1 MPNKTHRQKTSRGRK
16 RARKTSKRSV
26 LVEQSDMLQTQMAQL
41 EPARTRRVHGAKLD
55 ALLLLST
62 ERHQTALT
70 GRMSKGIPRSVK
82 SAATSSLTQLLAP
95 RSGASAAVQVLAAQL
110 ERDERKRLLE
120 EDLVSV
126 LVDVSEHAPLEK
138 MAAEWNQKSQQI
150 TPSTALLCVPRSRL
164 RDLASL
170 ATVRYV
176 EASVKLKPHCDRA
189 HLSTGVVR
197 AGVRTVPQR
206 GRGVLIGIV
215 DTGIDTSH
223 TAFKTSSGTRIVNY
237 FDQEG
242 NAEHTAAQIN
252 AGNGAASPDNVGHG
266 THVAGIAAG
275 NGGGSNGTLYEGVA
289 PEADL
294 AIVKTTF
301 NSALIAQGIQHIF
314 KLATD
319 RKQPCVINLSL
330 GGHYGGHDGTT
341 VVERVID
348 QLSGPGRIVVVSA
361 GNEGRDLIHAST
373 VMPRGSA
380 TPARWV
386 ANLSLKAREVEGRQ
400 AGLLLVQTWWQREDN
415 IRVRLRA
422 PNGEIFEPAEQG
434 EMEVDRSVFVVQ
446 SSHQIAAYS
455 GDHVTT
461 FVIIADPR
469 AQWLSGWSI
478 IAEEQRPDGSAGVAV
493 GALHA
498 WIADGDMGAF
508 TTGYSQDYLVGMP
521 GTAFSAITV
530 GSYAT
535 RHEWRSMDPAMPN
548 VDLDAVHEE
557 DISYFTSPGPGRDG
571 DNKPEIAAP
580 GQWLISTLSKTASE
594 DEIPQWCRLPGVPYA
609 ALQGTSMAAPYVTG
623 ALALLLEKDKTI
635 DWAEAKRRLIKSTRQ
650 DGLTQTCWNS
660 RWGYGKLDV
669 ERLLTIEPGV

>member
-1 MPNKTHRQKTSRGRK
+1 MPSNTHRRKTSRGRK
-16 RARKTSKRSV
+16 RARKTPKRSV
-26 LVEQSDMLQTQMAQL
+26 RIQRSGSPQTRVTQAEAVETPHAHS
-41 EPARTRRVHGAKLD
+41 AKLD

-62 ERHQTALT
+62 ERHQPAPI
-70 GRMSKGIPRSVK
+70 GRMSKGGPRSAKVGV
-82 SAATSSLTQLLAP
+82 TSSLTQLLSA
-95 RSGASAAVQVLAAQL
+95 RSDAAAALQVLAVQL
-110 ERDERKRLLE
+110 HRDERKRLVE
-120 EDLVSV
+120 EDLLSV
-126 LVDVSEHAPLEK
+126 LVDVSEHAPLEQ

-150 TPSTALLCVPRSRL
+150 TPSTALLRVPRSKL
-164 RDLASL
+164 RGLASL
-170 ATVRYV
+170 PTVRYV

-206 GRGVLIGIV
+206 GRGVLVGIV

-223 TAFKTSSGTRIVNY
+223 PAFKTTTGTRIVNY
-237 FDQEG
+237 FDQEQNSNYTG
-242 NAEHTAAQIN
+242 AQID
-252 AGNGAASPDNVGHG
+252 ASNGPVSPDNIGHG

-301 NSALIAQGIQHIF
+301 NSADIAQGIQHIF
-314 KLATD
+314 NLATK

-330 GGHYGGHDGTT
+330 GGHYGGHDGTSVT
-341 VVERVID
+341 ERVID

-386 ANLSLKAREVEGRQ
+386 ANFSLKPREVQGQ
-400 AGLLLVQTWWQREDN
+400 HVGLLVVQIWWQREDN

-422 PNGEIFEPAEQG
+422 PNGEMFEPAQQG
-434 EMEVDRSVFVVQ
+434 EIEVDRSVFVVQ
-446 SSHQIAAYS
+446 ASHQVAAYS

-461 FVIIADPR
+461 FVIITESL
-469 AQWLSGWSI
+469 AQWLSGWSV
-478 IAEEQRPDGSAGVAV
+478 IAEEQRPDGGTGVAV

-498 WIADGDMGAF
+498 WIVDGDMGAF
-508 TTGYSQDYLVGMP
+508 TTGYSQDHLVGMP

-535 RHEWRSMDPAMPN
+535 RHEWRSIDPAMPN
-548 VDLDAVHEE
+548 VALDAVHED

-580 GQWLISTLSKTASE
+580 GQWLISTLSSAASQE
-594 DEIPQWCRLPGVPYA
+594 VIPQWCRLPGVPYA

-650 DGLTQTCWNS
+650 DGLTQTCWNA